1 MTMYWLLS
9 PLEFNAIFTCD
20 NSMVMFADNKS
31 LGDDDRDW
39 KIPFTYKVPL
49 DTRVI
54 SVIGTNYPNDKG
66 DQTPFG
72 ILGSTSHGLVTDKTW
87 KCSSEQHPGWNSPD
101 FDDQDWPLAKV
112 VANHGASPWGKIRGI
127 AETAKWIWANEDKDI
142 VYCRLNL
149 Q

>member
-1 MTMYWLLS
+1 
-9 PLEFNAIFTCD
+9 
-20 NSMVMFADNKS
+20 MVMFADNTS
-31 LGDDDRDW
+31 LGGDNHIW
-39 KIPFTYKVPL
+39 KIPSTYKVPG

-54 SVIGTNYPNDKG
+54 SVMGVNDPDKNG
-66 DQTPFG
+66 NQSPFG

-112 VANHGASPWGKIRGI
+112 VANHGDHPWRKIRGI
-127 AETAKWIWANEDKDI
+127 AETAKWIWANEDKDT